1 MEYFPDFP
9 GNLLVGVEP
18 GPDKDHFRPEL
29 QGFFGGHGRAYTEPP
44 GFITGSS
51 YYPPT
56 PFRRTANYD
65 GPVPVFRVIP
75 LLHGCIKCVH
85 VNMDDFSLQGSFRML
100 RVHTV
105 RPVLPN
111 PIWAW
116 AHPVLRRVALYS
128 SS

>member
-18 GPDKDHFRPEL
+18 GPDKDHFRTEL
-29 QGFFGGHGRAYTEPP
+29 QGFFRGHGRAYTEPP

-65 GPVPVFRVIP
+65 GPVPVFRLIT
-75 LLHGCIKCVH
+75 LLHGCIKFVH
-85 VNMDDFSLQGSFRML
+85 VHMDAFSLQVSLSMTPADTAL
-100 RVHTV
+100 
-105 RPVLPN
+105 PVLPN
-111 PIWAW
+111 PN
-116 AHPVLRRVALYS
+116 R
-128 SS
+128 